1 MRQDIRGRKAAASA
15 AAFMCDFM
23 CDFMCVCATKALKTF
38 VASRSQ
44 RPNLMLQMELT
55 DVGIDTHSGLSVVI
69 LRNRQEEASLPI
81 WVGMH
86 EGVLISKL
94 LSKKSATRPLSHDLL
109 LEAIRQMNYRVD
121 KVEVTH
127 SKNRLYYATIFLS
140 AGEGDQRSAPVELDA
155 RPSDA
160 FALALAADVPI
171 YVADDLLVKER
182 KEGSPVLDMTP
193 PPEFR
198 DFIQNI
204 KASDFSRLGIRADL
218 PEDDEPSS

>member
-1 MRQDIRGRKAAASA
+1 
-15 AAFMCDFM
+15 
-23 CDFMCVCATKALKTF
+23 
-38 VASRSQ
+38 
-44 RPNLMLQMELT
+44 MLQMELT

-69 LRNRQEEASLPI
+69 LRNQQEEASLPI

-94 LSKKSATRPLSHDLL
+94 LSKKTASRPLSHDLL

-140 AGEGDQRSAPVELDA
+140 VGDGSQRRAAVELDA

-171 YVADDLLVKER
+171 YVADDLLIKQAEGKE
-182 KEGSPVLDMTP
+182 ESPVLDMTP

-204 KASDFSRLGIRADL
+204 KASDFSHLGIRAEL